1 MRLNFFEKIGRA
13 IHSWLS
19 PLMAFLV
26 SCFYLYTAYFG
37 SLSPLEQ
44 RSILFFSLTSLTF
57 IVYDI
62 RGRKRKEAKIPIY
75 DLVPFLLLIAF
86 GIYFFIGVQP
96 EELIQRG
103 VWGTTP
109 IEDLIAWTSIILLLE
124 ATRRAVGLPLVIVA
138 ILFLSYA
145 FLGPYLPGD
154 LNHKGFTFDEL
165 SNFLFWTTEG
175 VFGIPLG
182 ACATFVIVFIIFG
195 VFLDKFGAGEFFIK
209 LAYSLT
215 GKVRGGPALTA
226 VVSSGLMGM
235 VSGSA
240 VSNVVTT
247 GAFTIPLMKRIGY
260 DSTFAG
266 AVEAVAST
274 GGQFMPPVM
283 GVAAFVMADMTDI
296 PYWKIAIAA
305 FLPAFLY
312 FFSIGLMVYIEALKK
327 GLKPV
332 SSEELPSLIKT
343 LAEGWHFIFPVI
355 VLVHYL
361 MVLRYSPSKAGFYT
375 VITTVVVGVLNS
387 LIRKRTFSLR
397 KLFEGLIEGAMT
409 MIPVTVAS
417 ATAGVV
423 IGIVSL
429 TGLGVLFSSI
439 VIGLAGGK
447 LFPTLFLTMV
457 ACIILGMGVPTTAA
471 YILTA
476 ILAVP
481 ALLKLNIPTMQ
492 AHLFVLYFAVLSFIT
507 PPVALSAYAASS
519 IAGTNAMKTGFE
531 AWRLGL
537 AGFIV
542 PYLFVYHPALTLNG
556 KITDIIFTFVWA
568 LGCVIALGI
577 ILEGWFMEKLKIWER
592 AISAFL
598 LFMALKEISNL
609 RYLYLIA
616 IFAILGLRYLFAKG
630 SSRRDM
636 IRET

>member
-1 MRLNFFEKIGRA
+1 MGRVLRKG
-13 IHSWLS
+13 LS
-19 PLMAFLV
+19 PLIAFSI
-26 SCFYLYTAYFG
+26 SCFYLYTSYFG

-57 IVYDI
+57 IIYDI
-62 RGRKRKEAKIPIY
+62 KGRKRKESSIPIY
-75 DLVPFLLLIAF
+75 DFIPFFLLIAF
-86 GIYFFIGVQP
+86 GIYFFTGVQP

-109 IEDLIAWTSIILLLE
+109 VEDVIAWISIFLLLE

-138 ILFLSYA
+138 LLFLSYA

-154 LNHKGFTFDEL
+154 LNHKGFTLDEL

-215 GKVRGGPALTA
+215 GKIRGGPALTA

-332 SSEELPSLIKT
+332 SSKDLPSLFKT
-343 LAEGWHFIFPVI
+343 FMEGWHFIFPVI
-355 VLVHYL
+355 VLIHYL

-375 VITTVVVGVLNS
+375 VMTTLGVGVLNS
-387 LIRKRTFSLR
+387 LIRYR
-397 KLFEGLIEGAMT
+397 KLPLKKMLEGLVEGAMT

-417 ATAGVV
+417 ATAGIV

-439 VIGLAGGK
+439 IIGLAGGK
-447 LFPTLFLTMV
+447 LFLTLFLTMI

-481 ALLKLNIPTMQ
+481 ALLKLNIPTLQ

-507 PPVALSAYAASS
+507 PPVALSVYAASS
-519 IAGTNAMKTGFE
+519 IAGTNAMRTGFE

-542 PYLFVYHPALTLNG
+542 PYLFVYHPALTLKG
-556 KITDIIFTFVWA
+556 SAIEILLTFVWA

-577 ILEGWFMEKLKIWER
+577 ILEGWLWNRLKLWER
-592 AISAFL
+592 GLSGLL
-598 LFMALKEISNL
+598 LFMALREITDI
-609 RYLYLIA
+609 RYLYLLSA
-616 IFAILGLRYLFAKG
+616 FAIL
-630 SSRRDM
+630 SSRQILFKKPSQMDK
-636 IRET
+636 IQET